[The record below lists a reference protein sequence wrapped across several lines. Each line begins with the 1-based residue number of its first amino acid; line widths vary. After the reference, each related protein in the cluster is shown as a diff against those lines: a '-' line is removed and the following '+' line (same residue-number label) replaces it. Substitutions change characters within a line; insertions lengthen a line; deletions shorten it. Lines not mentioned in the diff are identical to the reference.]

1 MRPRNVDAIDA
12 TFVALLPSGF
22 AHESRRSDE
31 QIAVEGSQ
39 MNGAGRSIAKTPGDH
54 SNRSGAMFARR
65 FSERE
70 WFGFERLQ
78 STFHHACASDSR
90 RLRISITCVS
100 LTSGFLHAWMA
111 SWAEQYFEMLVHLRN
126 GAIERFDRS
135 VRPRDHD
142 AAFHH
147 GEHVGRQRFQIRSCG
162 KARPKLIHTFAHS
175 A

>member
-12 TFVALLPSGF
+12 TFVALLLSGF
-22 AHESRRSDE
+22 AHERRRSDE

-78 STFHHACASDSR
+78 SNVPP
-90 RLRISITCVS
+90 RLRIGLPKIADFDHLC
-100 LTSGFLHAWMA
+100 LT
-111 SWAEQYFEMLVHLRN
+111 YFRLSSRVDGELG
-126 GAIERFDRS
+126 GA
-135 VRPRDHD
+135 
-142 AAFHH
+142 
-147 GEHVGRQRFQIRSCG
+147 
-162 KARPKLIHTFAHS
+162 
-175 A
+175 